1 MVILCVKEYLNND
14 RKIIYLDDEKV
25 TISYR
30 KNLKEIDLV
39 EAFTKLVLDKQGKKY
54 KMLVC
59 VHPYFENVYRVKIK
73 NNKNAI
79 VYIEDYKRS
88 DNALV
93 ETFKSNKYL
102 EDYIKIVDENEL
114 VIGNDLVRI
123 ERV

>member
-1 MVILCVKEYLNND
+1 M
-14 RKIIYLDDEKV
+14 
-25 TISYR
+25 T
-30 KNLKEIDLV
+30 
-39 EAFTKLVLDKQGKKY
+39 
-54 KMLVC
+54 
-59 VHPYFENVYRVKIK
+59 PYFENVYRVKIK
-73 NNKNAI
+73 NNKNVI